1 MHDDFET
8 LWRQARNHEVAG
20 DLVSAHAIYESILRD
35 QPDRLHVRL
44 RLSALERVFGNY
56 RQSRSHAL
64 VAADTVRK
72 GRWSDIGAVTRLL
85 LAFDEGQALRD
96 LIFEAD
102 WKSADLIMNSP
113 LLAQQLYLTDHADD
127 ALELI
132 DAVSAR
138 AADSEHLSYARA
150 NALRYSGRMDEA
162 TEEYERCLR
171 LQPDYPYAHWA
182 LAYHQ
187 KSDPPL
193 ARIDRIRKA
202 QAKIDP
208 TAPEQAYFHY
218 ALFKEYD
225 DADEVELAW
234 RSLSAGAR
242 VKRYTTRY
250 DPDAEQEGF
259 DALRRT
265 VDADFVGDGTRA
277 PADSGRVPIF
287 VLGMPRTG
295 TTLLERILGNHS
307 QVSAGGELRDFNT
320 ALCWETGSFVGTAA
334 TTALVERLQG
344 IDYGRV
350 GAHYLQRTEARSK
363 GRRYLIDK
371 NPMNFVYAGYIA
383 RALPQAKIICLQ
395 RSPMDACFSNL
406 KELFTNVAYGYSY
419 DQVELADHYARYSAL
434 RDQWQRTLPEQFH
447 VVRYEQLVSDPLDSA
462 EKIMRFCGLG
472 FEPDSIDIT
481 QNTAAVATASSSQVR
496 QPIHTR
502 GVDAWR
508 KYAAYLEP
516 LRARLEQRVPQSAIS
531 AEAGRTV
538 L

>member
-8 LWRQARNHEVAG
+8 LWRQARSHEASG
-20 DLVSAHAIYESILRD
+20 DLASAHAIYASILRG
-35 QPDRLHVRL
+35 QPEHLHAHL
-44 RLSALERVFGNY
+44 RMSALEQAFGHY
-56 RQSRSHAL
+56 RQSHAHAL
-64 VAADTVRK
+64 AATQAVRK
-72 GRWSDIGAVTRLL
+72 GQWGDIGAATRLL

-96 LIFEAD
+96 LVREAD
-102 WKSADLIMNSP
+102 WKSVDIIRNSP

-138 AADSEHLSYARA
+138 ASDSEHLSYARA

-171 LQPDYPYAHWA
+171 LRPDYAYAHWA

-193 ARIDRIRKA
+193 SRIDRIKKA
-202 QAKIDP
+202 QATIGAA
-208 TAPEQAYFHY
+208 APEQAYFHY

-225 DADEVELAW
+225 DAGEVDLAW
-234 RSLSAGAR
+234 RSLVAGAR
-242 VKRYTTRY
+242 IKRTAIRY
-250 DPDAEQEGF
+250 DPDAERKGF
-259 DALRRT
+259 ESLRLAI
-265 VDADFVGDGTRA
+265 DADFVGDGSRA
-277 PADSGRVPIF
+277 PIDSETAPIF
-287 VLGMPRTG
+287 ILGMPRTG

-307 QVSAGGELRDFNT
+307 QVSTGGELRDFNT
-320 ALCWETGSFVGTAA
+320 ALCWETDGFIGSSA

-344 IDYGRV
+344 VDFGRI
-350 GAHYLQRTEARSK
+350 GEHYLRRTEARSK
-363 GRRYLIDK
+363 GRRHLIDK

-383 RALPQAKIICLQ
+383 KALPQAKILCLQ

-419 DQVELADHYARYSAL
+419 DQVELADHYARHCAL
-434 RDQWQRTLPEQFH
+434 RDHWQQTLPEQFL
-447 VVRYEQLVSDPLDSA
+447 VVSYETLVSDPTGST
-462 EKIMRFCGLG
+462 ERIMRFCGLE
-472 FEPDSIDIT
+472 FEPHSIDIT

-502 GVDAWR
+502 SVGAWR
-508 KYAAYLEP
+508 RYAAQLEP
-516 LRARLEQRVPQSAIS
+516 LRTRLEALMPQ
-531 AEAGRTV
+531 
-538 L
+538 